1 MLLRSLVVVL
11 IASAGLLGWA
21 PNASAELVM
30 VRVVGENVTVRTRP
44 SRLSDTLAK
53 PQPDEI
59 LEVLSREGSWF
70 WVLVERDS
78 HGTQRAGWV
87 RESDVEFVNS
97 AVARFFPAP
106 MPPPARE
113 EPPVEEV
120 EEVAADATPVEA
132 APEESVA
139 ADTAGPD
146 AAIVAAQA
154 KLQAEEKLEQPAPVQ
169 VAKVEKP
176 KKVDDR
182 KLKKAA
188 AEYEKALQA
197 YEKLQFSALGA
208 EQPFAPVGEPIVEPL
223 YSLP

>member
-1 MLLRSLVVVL
+1 
-11 IASAGLLGWA
+11 
-21 PNASAELVM
+21 M
-30 VRVVGENVTVRTRP
+30 VRVVGENVTVKTRP
-44 SRLSDTLAK
+44 SRLADTLAK

-87 RESDVEFVNS
+87 RESDVAFVDS

-113 EPPVEEV
+113 EPPVDEV
-120 EEVAADATPVEA
+120 EEVEAVAADAAPVEA
-132 APEESVA
+132 APEETVA
-139 ADTAGPD
+139 ADTSGAD

-154 KLQAEEKLEQPAPVQ
+154 KLQAEKKLEQPAPVQ

-188 AEYEKALQA
+188 ADYEKALQA
-197 YEKLQFSALGA
+197 YEKLQFRALGA